1 MKTHIAWVLACLLL
15 VMVTGFFTNGQ
26 QTYKIKKLKDKN
38 EVLTEKIKELNH
50 IESTSSASENKAFFE
65 AFFNY
70 SDIDKRYEKVKK
82 HTTEKG
88 FDYAFPSRSDQKH
101 TVSVQSELLSLE
113 SYSKPLDQ
121 SHELFLN
128 FVEIST
134 TANSVTTNQVLIVQ
148 TTMKKEKDGWLVDNV
163 QVKGNG

>member
-1 MKTHIAWVLACLLL
+1 MKTHIAWASSCLLL
-15 VMVTGFFTNGQ
+15 ILLTGFFTNGQ
-26 QTYKIKKLKDKN
+26 QTYKIEKLKDKN

-70 SDIDKRYEKVKK
+70 SDIDKRYETVKK
-82 HTTEKG
+82 HTTGKG

-128 FVEIST
+128 VVEIST

>member
-1 MKTHIAWVLACLLL
+1 MKIHIAWASACLLL
-15 VMVTGFFTNGQ
+15 ILLTGFFTNGQ
-26 QTYKIKKLKDKN
+26 QTYKIEKLKDKN
-38 EVLTEKIKELNH
+38 EVLTKKLKELNH

-70 SDIDKRYEKVKK
+70 SDIDKRYETVKK
-82 HTTEKG
+82 YTTEKG

-101 TVSVQSELLSLE
+101 TVSVKSVLLSLE
-113 SYSKPLDQ
+113 SYSKPLDE

-128 FVEIST
+128 VVEIAT

-148 TTMKKEKDGWLVDNV
+148 TTMKRVEEGWLIDNV

>member
-1 MKTHIAWVLACLLL
+1 MKTHIAWISACLLL
-15 VMVTGFFTNGQ
+15 VMLTGFFTNGQ
-26 QTYKIKKLKDKN
+26 QTYKIEKLKDKN

-70 SDIDKRYEKVKK
+70 SDIDKRYETVKK
-82 HTTEKG
+82 YTTEKG

-113 SYSKPLDQ
+113 SYSKPLDE
-121 SHELFLN
+121 SYELFLN
-128 FVEIST
+128 VVEIAT